1 LRIFIAAQDI
11 SVNNRPPRRVFQD
24 QEDTMKAA
32 ASIGA
37 VFLVSLL
44 CATHAHASDPMA
56 VYARVDRV
64 VLEPNSDS
72 PQRIQVWGVFAMAK
86 PDDRNDY
93 LAPVRG
99 YLYLTLAG
107 DSRTVRAEWEDLK
120 QVAGTGQ
127 IVAFASRY
135 ELKARLRQ
143 ADERPASP
151 DAYSV
156 NFGLTKVRGR
166 TDYGPIRALA
176 AFKN

>member
-1 LRIFIAAQDI
+1 
-11 SVNNRPPRRVFQD
+11 
-24 QEDTMKAA
+24 MKAA

-37 VFLVSLL
+37 VFVASLL
-44 CATHAHASDPMA
+44 CATQAHASDPMA
-56 VYARVDRV
+56 VYARVDKV
-64 VLEPNSDS
+64 VLEPNTDS
-72 PQRIQVWGVFAMAK
+72 PRMIQVWGVFAMAK

-99 YLYLTLAG
+99 YLYLSLAG
-107 DSRTVRAEWEDLK
+107 DGRIVRAEWEDLK

-127 IVAFASRY
+127 IVAFGSRY
-135 ELKARLRQ
+135 ELRARLRP

-166 TDYGPIRALA
+166 TDYAPIRALA